1 MTFSRSTSSLM
12 RTSLLIFLAMVLT
25 SCGDSASMSDRMDA
39 IGTLPLWQRVSAIA
53 LATLLSEDLA
63 CITAGLLASEGVL
76 TFGWA
81 LTAAFLG
88 IYVGDMFL
96 YLMGRIG
103 GIALLRRAPFRWMI
117 KESQIKQAESL
128 FEEHGAKIIFSSRLL
143 PGSRLPIYAA
153 AGVLNYPLWRFA
165 LFMFLAGGLSA
176 AILVGG
182 SRHLGEVVIEWLKVY
197 EAWAIPVFATAVF
210 LIWTTVKLLEIF
222 ATRRSRLVFLAR
234 SRKIWNKIATIFRST
249 KRK

>member
-1 MTFSRSTSSLM
+1 MTFLKSTSPLL
-12 RTSLLIFLAMVLT
+12 RGALLILFVMMLS
-25 SCGDSASMSDRMDA
+25 SCGERSSLSDRFEL
-39 IGTLPLWQRVSAIA
+39 IETWPLWQRVTAIA
-53 LATLLSEDLA
+53 LATLVSEDLA

-81 LTAAFLG
+81 LTAGFLG

-103 GIALLRRAPFRWMI
+103 GITLLRRAPFRWMI
-117 KESQIKQAESL
+117 KESQIEQAESL

-143 PGSRLPIYAA
+143 PGSRLPVYAA
-153 AGVLNYPLWRFA
+153 AGVLNYPLWRFS

-176 AILVGG
+176 VILVGG
-182 SRHLGEVVIEWLKVY
+182 SRHLGEVVIDWLKVY
-197 EAWAIPVFATAVF
+197 EVWAIPVVATAAI
-210 LIWTTVKLLEIF
+210 LIWITVKLLEIC

-234 SRKIWNKIATIFRST
+234 TRKAWNKTKILFRS
-249 KRK
+249 K

>member
-1 MTFSRSTSSLM
+1 MFSTST
-12 RTSLLIFLAMVLT
+12 RPLLQGAFLITMAMVLS
-25 SCGDSASMSDRMDA
+25 SCGDGATMSGRLDA
-39 IGTLPLWQRVSAIA
+39 VESLPLWQRVTAIGF
-53 LATLLSEDLA
+53 ATLISEDLA

-76 TFGWA
+76 SFGWA
-81 LTAAFLG
+81 LTAGFLG
-88 IYVGDMFL
+88 IYIGDMFL

-117 KESQIKQAESL
+117 KEAQIEQAENL

-143 PGSRLPIYAA
+143 PGSRLPVYAA

-176 AILVGG
+176 LILVGG
-182 SRHLGEVVIEWLKVY
+182 SRHLGEVVIDWLKVY
-197 EAWAIPVFATAVF
+197 EAWAIPVFTTAAL
-210 LIWTTVKLLEIF
+210 LIWLTVKLLEIF

-234 SRKIWNKIATIFRST
+234 ARKIWNKVKILFQS
-249 KRK
+249 K